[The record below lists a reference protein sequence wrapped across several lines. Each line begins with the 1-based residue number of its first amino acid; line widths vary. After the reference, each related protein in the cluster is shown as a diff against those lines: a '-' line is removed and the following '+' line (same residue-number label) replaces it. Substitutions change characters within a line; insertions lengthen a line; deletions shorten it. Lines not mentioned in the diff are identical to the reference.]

1 MFASSARVSR
11 VCVCVRTPS
20 RAPRDKWHVCKTTH
34 GAAHWGGE
42 RRYHRCRVYLRLDLN
57 IRHRAT
63 PLIGIFWEL
72 STSLNYDHLMFL
84 HSARARKRLIVTP
97 SRDGNNHFLSP
108 FFSLPPPH
116 SVLASSLVRSHSS
129 FFPRVLIRRSIRV
142 TPPPHPY
149 FPRFSLPFPSIVSHV
164 ATTTS
169 WLRVCSYRSQFRPID
184 THDSSNVYTEL
195 PCIPLISARTCN

>member
-1 MFASSARVSR
+1 MLKRFTYPVGGPRHYVSNIAIMFASSARVSR

-34 GAAHWGGE
+34 GSAHWGGE

-142 TPPPHPY
+142 TPPLILI
-149 FPRFSLPFPSIVSHV
+149 SLDFPFPS
-164 ATTTS
+164 
-169 WLRVCSYRSQFRPID
+169 LPSYL
-184 THDSSNVYTEL
+184 T
-195 PCIPLISARTCN
+195 